1 MDILDFF
8 ICWQFALMSFSI
20 GVIVFAV
27 KNTIET
33 LIPSFSITKWWTVLQ
48 PLLPI
53 IIGLLCG
60 LLFKHYPYPDQITS
74 MSGRVFFSIAAGELS
89 SITYRTI
96 KNLLIKKSTESTE

>member
-8 ICWQFALMSFSI
+8 ISWNFALMSFSI
-20 GVIVFAV
+20 GVVVFAI

-33 LIPSFSITKWWTVLQ
+33 LIPSFSITKWWTVIQ

-53 IIGLLCG
+53 FIGALCG
-60 LLFKHYPYPDQITS
+60 MLFKYYPFPEGINS
-74 MSGRVFFSIAAGELS
+74 ISGRIFFSIAAGELS

-96 KNLLIKKSTESTE
+96 KSLLTKKSTE